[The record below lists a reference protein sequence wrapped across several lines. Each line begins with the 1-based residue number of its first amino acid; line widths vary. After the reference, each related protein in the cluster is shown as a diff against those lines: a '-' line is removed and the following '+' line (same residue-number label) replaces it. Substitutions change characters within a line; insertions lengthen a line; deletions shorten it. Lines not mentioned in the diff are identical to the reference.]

1 MWGLVGGACSPHGFH
16 GRFGE
21 MAQPKHHSV
30 ERAIDGAVDDCADRA
45 FAFLDALVREP
56 SVPGAVQ
63 GAEYAAGVRRRPL
76 GRVAPRRS
84 VARTAMRW
92 IPDGRSTSCCQ
103 SARA

>member
-1 MWGLVGGACSPHGFH
+1 MPFTGH

-56 SVPGAVQ
+56 SVPGTEQ
-63 GAEYAAGVRRRPL
+63 GAEDVLAAEL
-76 GRVAPRRS
+76 
-84 VARTAMRW
+84 
-92 IPDGRSTSCCQ
+92 
-103 SARA
+103 